1 MQRVQFLLIGGW
13 VLGLLASAAG
23 SAQAQVYYV
32 PSSSIQTVPVTQSVV
47 TRTYVSSRSDGGF
60 GGGSSSFHA
69 GNNRRSAPPV
79 YVENHYLPESSF
91 DSAVISSEPVV
102 VSSPVVSSRVISS
115 RPLTVSRSRVF
126 SEPVVSS
133 RAVIV
138 SGPVI
143 YSEPVVVSQPIRVQ
157 RSMIV
162 SSPRVTRE
170 KVESRPNHYEYEQKG
185 KFEAFDGR
193 RVKTY
198 RYEYELDHRPGRVK
212 IEFDIDD

>member
-1 MQRVQFLLIGGW
+1 MQRFQFLLIGGW
-13 VLGLLASAAG
+13 VLGLLTSAAG

-47 TRTYVSSRSDGGF
+47 TRTYVSSRSYGGF
-60 GGGSSSFHA
+60 GGGSSSFQA

-102 VSSPVVSSRVISS
+102 VSSRVISS

-138 SGPVI
+138 SDPVI

-157 RSMIV
+157 RSTIV